1 MELTGAGFAL
11 RETSVGDAQLL
22 LMWHADPEVN
32 RYWDRRPLTYE
43 EVAAKYLGARAPEV
57 RCFIIQGEKR
67 EPIGFIEYAY
77 LEPAGDVGLDMF
89 LIPNSRG
96 RGLGPKVASFL
107 AQHLL
112 TTGAAQR
119 VTVDPLLSNQRAI
132 RAWNKAGFRE
142 RSPIDQGDHG
152 EPAILME
159 FGRS

>member
-1 MELTGAGFAL
+1 
-11 RETSVGDAQLL
+11 
-22 LMWHADPEVN
+22 MWHADPDVN
-32 RYWDRRPLTYE
+32 RYWDRRPLTHE
-43 EVAAKYLGARAPEV
+43 EVAAKYLGTRAPEV
-57 RCFIIQGEKR
+57 RCFIIQAEKR
-67 EPIGFIEYAY
+67 APIGFIQYAY

-89 LIPNSRG
+89 LIPNFRD
-96 RGLGPKVASFL
+96 RGLGPKVAYFL

-142 RSPIDQGDHG
+142 ISPVDQGDHG

-159 FGRS
+159 FDRS